1 MAQRGG
7 FAILPQRMLH
17 DKSIPQGA
25 KMTYLALSS
34 FVGDS
39 DEVWPSHSTLA
50 DLTGSSISSVQRSL
64 KWLREAG
71 WVAWRPGANEETN
84 AQTSNRYVVHTEP
97 TPPVRVT
104 DPPSQGDRRTR
115 TTEQEPTKTSV
126 VEVVSEVKSQQ
137 HLVEE
142 LTTPRGK
149 VWVPDAAAAE
159 EVVAVADELRPIDHL
174 THYRVRCYEL
184 DKRPNNREWVRWFI
198 ADQQKLRNDIKANAI
213 NNQEEYADDG
223 TPNSWKL

>member
-34 FVGDS
+34 FVGDR

-97 TPPVRVT
+97 HPPVTVT
-104 DPPSQGDRRTR
+104 DPPGQGDRRTR
-115 TTEQEPTKTSV
+115 TTEQEPTTTPV
-126 VEVVSEVKSQQ
+126 VEVVSEVKN
-137 HLVEE
+137 E
-142 LTTPRGK
+142 LQYAHTWTPGQ
-149 VWVPDAAAAE
+149 
-159 EVVAVADELRPIDHL
+159 VAVDAVFNSARLNNFIYLPDEHLDHYL
-174 THYRVRCYEL
+174 SRMSEL
-184 DKRPNNREWVRWFI
+184 KRQPSNTEWVRWFGQDQSKRI
-198 ADQQKLRNDIKANAI
+198 AEERSHIRNEVSD
-213 NNQEEYADDG
+213 YADDG